1 MILADGKL
9 IILTE
14 DGDLVL
20 AKASPEKYEELA
32 RATVLTNRPCR
43 APIALADGKLY
54 GRDGRKLV
62 CWDLK
67 K

>member
-20 AKASPEKYEELA
+20 AKASPDKYEELA
-32 RATVLTNRPCR
+32 RATVLDSRPLR

-62 CWDLK
+62 CWNLK
-67 K
+67 